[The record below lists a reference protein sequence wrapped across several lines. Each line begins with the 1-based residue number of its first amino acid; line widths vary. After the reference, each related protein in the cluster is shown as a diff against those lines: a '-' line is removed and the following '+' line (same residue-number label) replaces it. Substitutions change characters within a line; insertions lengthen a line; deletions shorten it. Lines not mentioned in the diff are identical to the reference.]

1 MISTARPAM
10 DHRRLRER
18 LARHRGEAETATPT
32 HADANNEP
40 EVDWHARIGH
50 LRQLIQARRR
60 RLGGSELAA
69 AQSTTATTH
78 GVGEQAGVYDL
89 VAHGQALDPASLGS
103 RVGEGVRLV
112 DERLE
117 ASEWLPAPASDPE
130 GPLLCFDT
138 ETTGLRGGA
147 GLWVWMVGV
156 LIWRDGHW
164 RLRQWWLERPGAER
178 RYLEL
183 LLADFSGDAAT
194 LVSFNGK
201 SYDLPHLATRLG
213 LNEMANP
220 LPELAHIDLLH
231 ALRRRYGK
239 LWPDCRLRTAE
250 ERLLDLHR
258 SDDLPGSEAPRSWR
272 EYLTMGRWQGIA
284 QVLAHNR
291 QDLLSLARLMPLL
304 GRPENG
310 GRARA

>member
-1 MISTARPAM
+1 MTTTAHPAM

-18 LARHRGEAETATPT
+18 LARHRGEAEPVAPMQ
-32 HADANNEP
+32 AASDCEP
-40 EVDWHARIGH
+40 EVDWQARIGH

-60 RLGGSELAA
+60 RLGGPGAARALAMIEPPCSSVA
-69 AQSTTATTH
+69 
-78 GVGEQAGVYDL
+78 EQVAVYDP
-89 VAHGQALDPASLGS
+89 GGEGRTYDPASIGRCVS
-103 RVGEGVRLV
+103 DGVRLV
-112 DERLE
+112 DQRLE
-117 ASEWLPAPASDPE
+117 LSEWLPAPDHDGA

-164 RLRQWWLERPGAER
+164 RLHQWWLERPGVER

-183 LLADFSGDAAT
+183 LLEDFKDAAT

-201 SYDLPHLATRLG
+201 SYDVPHLGTRLALNG
-213 LNEMANP
+213 LANP
-220 LPELAHIDLLH
+220 LPDLTHIDLLH
-231 ALRRRYGK
+231 AARRRYRTQ
-239 LWPDCRLRTAE
+239 WPDCRLRTAE
-250 ERLLDLHR
+250 ERLLDLVR

-272 EYLTMGRWQGIA
+272 EYLTMGRCQGIA

-304 GRPENG
+304 GVES
-310 GRARA
+310 RAEG

>member
-1 MISTARPAM
+1 MIIAPRPAM

-18 LARHRGEAETATPT
+18 LARHRGEAEPATPAC
-32 HADANNEP
+32 ADFDSEP

-60 RLGGSELAA
+60 RLGGSEMGTSQAM
-69 AQSTTATTH
+69 TASAP
-78 GVGEQAGVYDL
+78 GVGEQAGVYVTAD
-89 VAHGQALDPASLGS
+89 GGRALDPISLGS
-103 RVGEGVRLV
+103 SVEEGVRLV

-117 ASEWLPAPASDPE
+117 VSESLPAPAGDP
-130 GPLLCFDT
+130 GGQVLCFDT

-183 LLADFSGDAAT
+183 LLEDFTGDAAT

-213 LNEMANP
+213 LNGMANP
-220 LPELAHIDLLH
+220 LPDLDHIDLLH
-231 ALRRRYGK
+231 SVRRRYGK
-239 LWPDCRLRTAE
+239 QWPDCRLRTTE

-304 GRPENG
+304 GVEQG
-310 GRARA
+310 